1 MTIFS
6 LINMNIR
13 NMNIK
18 WLQNIWRFYKIWKFW
33 EKYESVTN
41 LCGSGMHAAMA
52 RPQPTI
58 PMSTVT
64 LFLLYFLFKF
74 SFYFEHFFNHI
85 ARLYHKTIDRSI
97 NFTIVSLY
105 CISGWH
111 VNSVTFDTGALF
123 RVHEQRL
130 ASLFASL
137 WSDME
142 FVFVLV
148 FLFVFVFVFVHEQRF
163 FCLY

>member
-1 MTIFS
+1 
-6 LINMNIR
+6 MNIE

-18 WLQNIWRFYKIWKFW
+18 WWQNIWRFLQNMKHFERNMSLWQTCVGLGCMQQW
-33 EKYESVTN
+33 PAHN
-41 LCGSGMHAAMA
+41 LPFPCPLS
-52 RPQPTI
+52 RSFFYI
-58 PMSTVT
+58 FFSNS
-64 LFLLYFLFKF
+64 LFILNIFV
-74 SFYFEHFFNHI
+74 NHI

-130 ASLFASL
+130 ASLFA
-137 WSDME
+137 
-142 FVFVLV
+142 VQ
-148 FLFVFVFVFVHEQRF
+148 LFRDGICRNIHTTWHRNTEMGFAQNINTI
-163 FCLY
+163 

>member
-1 MTIFS
+1 
-6 LINMNIR
+6 
-13 NMNIK
+13 MNIK
-18 WLQNIWRFYKIWKFW
+18 WWQNVKIWQNMKHFERNMSLW
-33 EKYESVTN
+33 QTCVGLGCMQQWPAHS
-41 LCGSGMHAAMA
+41 
-52 RPQPTI
+52 QPFPCPLSRSFFYI
-58 PMSTVT
+58 FFSNS
-64 LFLLYFLFKF
+64 LFILNIFV
-74 SFYFEHFFNHI
+74 NHI